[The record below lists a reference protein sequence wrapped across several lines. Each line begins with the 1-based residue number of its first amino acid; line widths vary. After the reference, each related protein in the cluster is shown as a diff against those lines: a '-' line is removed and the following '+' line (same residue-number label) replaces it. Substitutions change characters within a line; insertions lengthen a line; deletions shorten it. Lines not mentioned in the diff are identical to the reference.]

1 MIESFFPNYC
11 IGCGRVIGC
20 KGFLCEECSKK
31 IRGPIIGGEKI
42 PNISRISFLWKY
54 ETPMKEIIKEYKFN
68 KRYRVSN
75 FFVCKLKVLYEILDL
90 KNKIIIPVP
99 TNIKTYRKRGMDTNL
114 YILKK
119 LKKQMEFCLR
129 NDIIYSRNKRPQSTL
144 KGKERKENIKGVF
157 YIKENN
163 LPEKVVLFDDVVTTG
178 STLSECAKL
187 LKKNGVREIES
198 ISLARVV

>member
-1 MIESFFPNYC
+1 MIENFFPNYC
-11 IGCGRVIGC
+11 IGCGRIIGC
-20 KGFLCEECSKK
+20 KAFLCDECSKK
-31 IRGPIIGGEKI
+31 IKGPIIGGEKI
-42 PNISRISFLWKY
+42 ANISRVSFLWKY

-75 FFVCKLKVLYEILDL
+75 FFVYKLKVLFEKLDIE
-90 KNKIIIPVP
+90 NKIVIPVP
-99 TNIKTYRKRGMDTNL
+99 TNIKTFRKRGMDTNL
-114 YILKK
+114 NILKK
-119 LKKQMEFCLR
+119 LKKQMEFSLR
-129 NDIIYSRNKRPQSTL
+129 NDIIYSKNKRPQSTL
-144 KGKERKENIKGVF
+144 KGKERKENVKGIF
-157 YIKENN
+157 YIKGNN